1 MYHSI
6 NISGKNTYTE
16 WGLVPTSRPH
26 VEPPAVKTSYVDLP
40 SSHGRLDYTELL
52 LGEVPYGQRTGS
64 WEFTLRPGATWASV
78 YSSILAYLHGKE
90 HTVVLEDDP
99 NFQYTGRLEVSS
111 WKSDQNRSII
121 TIDYDLAPFKY
132 GIHSTAD
139 EDWQWDD
146 LFDNVIYYGTFD
158 VDGSKFRTFI
168 NQSSNAVTPTY
179 TVSRTMSVKFDG
191 VTYTLITGDN
201 KNENLALQP
210 GDNEMQF
217 IGTGHVVVA
226 YREVSL

>member
-26 VEPPAVKTSYVDLP
+26 IEPPAVKTSYVDLP

-64 WEFTLRPGATWASV
+64 WEFTLRPGALWASV
-78 YSSILAYLHGKE
+78 YSSILSYLHGKE

-132 GIHSTAD
+132 GIHSTED

-168 NQSSNAVTPTY
+168 NQSSNVVTPTY
-179 TVSRTMSVKFDG
+179 TVSRTMSVVFGG

>member
-6 NISGKNTYTE
+6 TISGKNTYTE

-52 LGEVPYGQRTGS
+52 LGEVPYGQRQGS
-64 WEFTLRPGATWASV
+64 WEFALRPGASWASV
-78 YSSILAYLHGKE
+78 YSSLLTFLHGRQ
-90 HTVVLEDDP
+90 HIVILEDDP
-99 NFQYTGRLEVSS
+99 NYRYEGRLSVSA

-121 TIDYDLAPFKY
+121 TIDYELEPFKK
-132 GIHSTAD
+132 GIHNTAD
-139 EDWQWDD
+139 DDWQWDD

-158 VDGSKFRTFI
+158 VDGTKWRTLI
-168 NQSSNAVTPTY
+168 NNGNHSVVPTY
-179 TVSRTMSVKFDG
+179 TVSRTMSVTFND

-201 KNENLALQP
+201 KNENLALAV
-210 GDNEMQF
+210 GDNEMKF
-217 IGTGHVVVA
+217 EGTGHVVVA